1 MTQTGAI
8 FLDAYRNLNA
18 KKMFW
23 LVLAISLLV
32 VVSFACIGINDRG
45 LKVLFWQS
53 DTDLID
59 SQLLEPALF
68 YKWLF
73 VYLGIDYWLS
83 WIATILAL
91 VSTAG
96 IFPDLIT
103 SGSID
108 LVVSKPISRLRLF
121 ITQYVAG
128 LLFVTLQV
136 TIFTVASILL
146 IGIRGGVWEPGLLV
160 AVPVTVCFFSYLF
173 SVCVFLG
180 VWTRSTVAA
189 LLLTLL
195 FWVWIG
201 ALGTAEQLA
210 LFSKT
215 MDKQG
220 VTWVGVQ
227 QESRGAARPGTGQP
241 GSPSRTGDGS
251 SSNPPRASLQKH
263 GRRWYDVA
271 HPILYSVKTVL
282 PKTGETIGLLER
294 SLISL
299 AELPASLGEEKS
311 KRMEVDREVAEIIR
325 ARSVAWVVGTSL
337 GFEFVV
343 LAAAAFIFCRRDY

>member
-32 VVSFACIGINDRG
+32 VVSFAFIGINDRG
-45 LKVLFWQS
+45 LKIIFWQV
-53 DTDLID
+53 DHDLLN
-59 SQLLEPALF
+59 SQFIEPALF
-68 YKWLF
+68 YKWIF
-73 VYLGIDYWLS
+73 VYVGIGVWLS

-103 SGSID
+103 SGAID

-121 ITQYVAG
+121 ITQYAAG

-136 TIFTVASILL
+136 TIFTVASFLV
-146 IGIRGGVWEPGLLV
+146 IGIRGGMWEPGLFV
-160 AVPVTVCFFSYLF
+160 AVPLTVCFFSYLF
-173 SVCVFLG
+173 AVCVFLG

-195 FWVWIG
+195 FWFMLYGIG
-201 ALGTAEQLA
+201 TTEQTL
-210 LFSKT
+210 LMFKT
-215 MDKQG
+215 MDEQG
-220 VTWVGVQ
+220 VTWAALQ
-227 QESRGAARPGTGQP
+227 QESRGAARPAMGRP
-241 GSPSRTGDGS
+241 EPPSRTGDAS
-251 SSNPPRASLQKH
+251 SANRPGADGQKDGPSSLK
-263 GRRWYDVA
+263 VA
-271 HPILYSVKTVL
+271 HRVLYYVKTVL
-282 PKTGETIGLLER
+282 PKTTETIGLLER

-299 AELPASLGEEKS
+299 AELPNSPGEDMP
-311 KRMEVDREVAEIIR
+311 RQMEVGREVAETIR
-325 ARSVAWVVGTSL
+325 GRSVAWVVGSSL
-337 GFEFVV
+337 LFEFVV